1 MTGTGGRVA
10 QLAVTL
16 ALAAGAVLGQVSGAA
31 PARLRVVAIGD
42 SVTSG
47 AHCACAAFPEVYGS
61 LLAKAEHLPTHVS
74 NDGISGLATAGL
86 LDRLR
91 RNVGGLATGVGSADV
106 VLVTIGAND
115 FGDHHDDVTGGTC
128 STSAGP
134 DCVTDE
140 LGQMRRT
147 LDQILAEIGT
157 LRPASSPATVLVTG
171 YWNDFE
177 DGAVARDR
185 YPDEGLLATAT
196 LTRRTN
202 AAIARSA
209 DASGA
214 TYVDLESAF
223 HRRGTDVT
231 DLLAADGDHPN
242 AAGHR
247 LIARLLVAAGLPTL
261 PK

>member
-1 MTGTGGRVA
+1 MRVA
-10 QLAVTL
+10 RLAVTL
-16 ALAAGAVLGQVSGAA
+16 ALAAGAVLGQVSDAA
-31 PARLRVVAIGD
+31 PVRLSVVALGD

-47 AHCACAAFPEVYGS
+47 AHCDCDAFPAVYGS
-61 LLAKAEHLPTHVS
+61 LLSTAEHLPTRVT
-74 NDGISGLATAGL
+74 NDGVSGLTTTGL

-91 RNVGGLATGVGSADV
+91 HNVGGVASAVGSADV

-115 FGDHHDDVTGGTC
+115 FGDHHDAVTDGTC
-128 STSAGP
+128 ATTAVP

-140 LGQMRRT
+140 LDRMRST
-147 LDQILAEIGT
+147 LGGVLTEIGN
-157 LRPASSPATVLVTG
+157 LRRAVSPTSSPATVLVTG

-185 YPDEGLLATAT
+185 YPDEGLLATAA

-202 AAIARSA
+202 VAIAGSA
-209 DASGA
+209 ARSGA
-214 TYVDLESAF
+214 TYVDLEAVF
-223 HRRGTDVT
+223 HRRGTDVS
-231 DLLAADGDHPN
+231 DLLAADGDHPD

-261 PK
+261 PGW